1 MNATGKSSILI
12 FRLQKYMHNDVYT
25 YNVRQGI
32 SGSVFL
38 CNAWK
43 VQQSSLRNV
52 ISETPKLA
60 QILNFFVF

>member
-12 FRLQKYMHNDVYT
+12 FRLQKYMHVYT
-25 YNVRQGI
+25 YNVRQRI